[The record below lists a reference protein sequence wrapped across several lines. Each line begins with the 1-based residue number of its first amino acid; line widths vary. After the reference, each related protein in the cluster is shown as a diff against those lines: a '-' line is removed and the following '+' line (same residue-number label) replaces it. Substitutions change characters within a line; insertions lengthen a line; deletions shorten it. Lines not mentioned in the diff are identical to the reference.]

1 MNNEVFGKT
10 MKNEKKYRDVKIVTT
25 ERRRNYLVLGL
36 NYDSTKFFT
45 KILLPIEMKIKK
57 KNKQTDKQ
65 KSRDTYELTRL
76 FRTFNN
82 RIK

>member
-57 KNKQTDKQ
+57 KKQTNRQTKKQ
-65 KSRDTYELTRL
+65 RYL
-76 FRTFNN
+76 
-82 RIK
+82 

>member
-1 MNNEVFGKT
+1 MNKEVFGKT
-10 MKNEKKYRDVKIVTT
+10 MKNEKKYRDVKIATT

-57 KNKQTDKQ
+57 KKQTNRQTKKQ
-65 KSRDTYELTRL
+65 RYLWI
-76 FRTFNN
+76 NQA
-82 RIK
+82 I

>member
-45 KILLPIEMKIKK
+45 KILLPVEMKIKK
-57 KNKQTDKQ
+57 NKQTNRQTKKQ
-65 KSRDTYELTRL
+65 RYL
-76 FRTFNN
+76 
-82 RIK
+82 

>member
-57 KNKQTDKQ
+57 NKKTNRQTKKQ
-65 KSRDTYELTRL
+65 RYL
-76 FRTFNN
+76 
-82 RIK
+82 

>member
-10 MKNEKKYRDVKIVTT
+10 MKNEKKYRDVKIATT

-57 KNKQTDKQ
+57 KTNKQTNK
-65 KSRDTYELTRL
+65 KTEILM
-76 FRTFNN
+76 N
-82 RIK
+82 